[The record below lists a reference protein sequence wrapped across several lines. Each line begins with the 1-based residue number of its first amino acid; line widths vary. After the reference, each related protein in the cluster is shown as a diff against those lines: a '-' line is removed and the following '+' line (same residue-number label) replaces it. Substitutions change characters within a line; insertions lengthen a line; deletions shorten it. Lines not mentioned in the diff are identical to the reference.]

1 MLAAAEIQRLR
12 AALADPNVQ
21 AFLAVIRAGEGTAGE
36 NGYRTRFGGGLFDS
50 FADHPGGTVS
60 AKSGGRVLVSSAA
73 GAFQHLIGT
82 WRECQAA
89 LGLPDFSPAS
99 QDLAAVFLI
108 NRRRALAD
116 VLAGR
121 IEAAIAKC
129 NREWASLPGSPYGQ
143 PVVKLERALETYRV
157 AGGLLRPAGTPAPV
171 ETREVPKEPVPPP
184 AREQPQQINPAPQE
198 PAMAPFIAAA
208 LPAVINAVPELAK
221 LFGSGSKVA
230 ERNTRAAEVVVGIA
244 QEALGARNAQEVAE
258 QLQSDPAAAPVV
270 RAAVH
275 ERWFELQEAGGGG
288 IEGARKADAAF
299 VAGGGDIKRSPSFWI
314 SILLLAMPF
323 MLLVDVFYVHPEA
336 YVGELRTQIVT
347 GVLLV
352 ISVVGGYWL
361 GTSFSSSKKTAMLAD
376 RQEGRP

>member
-1 MLAAAEIQRLR
+1 VLPAADIQRLR
-12 AALADPNVQ
+12 AALTDTNVQ

-36 NGYRTRFGGGLFDS
+36 DRYRTRFGGGLFDS

-60 AKSGGRVLVSSAA
+60 ARSGGKMLVSSAA
-73 GAFQHLIGT
+73 GAYQHLLKT

-89 LGLPDFSPAS
+89 LGLSDFSPAS
-99 QDLAAVFLI
+99 QDLAAVYLI
-108 NRRRALAD
+108 DRRKALAD

-121 IEAAIAKC
+121 IEVAIAKC

-143 PVVKLERALETYRV
+143 PVVTLARALETYRV
-157 AGGLLRPAGTPAPV
+157 TGGVSRPAGTPAPV
-171 ETREVPKEPVPPP
+171 EVRDIPAEPITRER
-184 AREQPQQINPAPQE
+184 AQSLASSLQE

-208 LPAVINAVPELAK
+208 LPSIISAVPELAK

-230 ERNTRAAEVVVGIA
+230 ERNAKAAEVVVGIA

-270 RAAVH
+270 RAAVQ

-299 VAGGGDIKRSPSFWI
+299 AAAGGDIKRSPSFWI
-314 SILLLAMPF
+314 AVTLIP
-323 MLLVDVFYVHPEA
+323 LVYM
-336 YVGELRTQIVT
+336 IVAN
-347 GVLLV
+347 
-352 ISVVGGYWL
+352 VVGLFGKPLSDEVRSAISNGVVGLILGAVSGYYF
-361 GTSFSSSKKTAMLAD
+361 GQTTSRNRTPAK
-376 RQEGRP
+376 E

>member
-1 MLAAAEIQRLR
+1 VLSAAEIQRLR
-12 AALADPNVQ
+12 AALSDTNVQ

-36 NGYRTRFGGGLFDS
+36 DGYRTRFGGGLFDS

-60 AKSGGRVLVSSAA
+60 ARSGGRVLVSSAA
-73 GAFQHLIGT
+73 GAFQFLLKT

-99 QDLAAVFLI
+99 QDLAAVYLI
-108 NRRRALAD
+108 DRRRALAD

-143 PVVKLERALETYRV
+143 PVRTMARALETYRV
-157 AGGLLRPAGTPAPV
+157 AGGVSRPAGTPAPV
-171 ETREVPKEPVPPP
+171 EVRDVPAEPVI
-184 AREQPQQINPAPQE
+184 RERAQSLASTTQE

-208 LPAVINAVPELAK
+208 LPSIIGAVPELTK

-230 ERNTRAAEVVVGIA
+230 ERNAKAAEVVVGIA

-258 QLQSDPAAAPVV
+258 QLQSDPAAAPAV
-270 RAAVH
+270 RAAVQ

-288 IEGARKADAAF
+288 IEGARRADAAF
-299 VAGGGDIKRSPSFWI
+299 VAASGDIKRSPSFWI
-314 SILLLAMPF
+314 AVTLIP
-323 MLLVDVFYVHPEA
+323 LVYM
-336 YVGELRTQIVT
+336 IVAN
-347 GVLLV
+347 
-352 ISVVGGYWL
+352 VVGLFGKPLSDEVRSAISNGVVGLILGAVSGYYF
-361 GTSFSSSKKTAMLAD
+361 GQTTSRNRTPAK
-376 RQEGRP
+376 E

>member
-1 MLAAAEIQRLR
+1 MLPTTEIKRLR
-12 AALADPNVQ
+12 AALVDTNVQ

-36 NGYRTRFGGGLFDS
+36 DGYRTRFGGGLFDS
-50 FADHPGGTVS
+50 LIDHPGGTVS

-73 GAFQHLIGT
+73 GAYQFLLKT

-89 LGLPDFSPAS
+89 LALPDFSSAS

-108 NRRRALAD
+108 DRRRALVD

-143 PVVKLERALETYRV
+143 PVVSLARALETYRV
-157 AGGLLRPAGTPAPV
+157 AGGVSRPAGTPAPV
-171 ETREVPKEPVPPP
+171 EARDIPTEPVTRERAQALAP
-184 AREQPQQINPAPQE
+184 NPQE

-230 ERNTRAAEVVVGIA
+230 ERNAKAAEVVVGIA
-244 QEALGARNAQEVAE
+244 QDALGARNAQEVAE
-258 QLQSDPAAAPVV
+258 QLQSDPAAAPAV
-270 RAAVH
+270 RAAVQ

-299 VAGGGDIKRSPSFWI
+299 VAGSGDIKRSPSFWI
-314 SILLLAMPF
+314 AVA
-323 MLLVDVFYVHPEA
+323 LVPLVYLI
-336 YVGELRTQIVT
+336 VGN
-347 GVLLV
+347 
-352 ISVVGGYWL
+352 VVGLFGSPLSDEVRSAISNGVVGLILGAVSGYYF
-361 GTSFSSSKKTAMLAD
+361 GQTTTRNRTPAGK
-376 RQEGRP
+376 E